1 MSQLKSSNPVRS
13 DSQNVMDEAENV
25 TVNRQSI
32 PEFCEYVV
40 NNYEFTT
47 ADWDAPVF
55 PSVSENEIE
64 DVVDF
69 LMVGN
74 AVNYCFNDLETGEKF
89 AHEYIGTEWP
99 GAFGMWSCLMDEM
112 ESNQQILNPEYLKN
126 LDKEQVSD
134 IFEPSNGV
142 EIPMIE
148 TRVEKL
154 NSVGTLM
161 NEVGGTFWK
170 LFEDGEVTLYGDD
183 GVVSTLAESEAYRD
197 VRTYEGS
204 TVRFDKR
211 SQLAVSML
219 YGKLLSMDYQ
229 FEISDMDEFT
239 VFADYGIPAGLASH
253 GVIEYSDELES
264 RIQSQDV
271 IDENTPEEVEI
282 RSATVVSVEEIE
294 EYLQSNYEVET
305 KMPVLDYV
313 LWSMRREAETN
324 VHLTETTAY

>member
-1 MSQLKSSNPVRS
+1 MSKPKSSNPVRS
-13 DSQNVMDEAENV
+13 DSQSVMDEAEDV
-25 TVNRQSI
+25 RVNQQSI
-32 PEFCEYVV
+32 AEFCEYVV

-55 PSVSENEIE
+55 PRIGESGVEN
-64 DVVDF
+64 VVDF

-89 AHEYIGTEWP
+89 AHEYIGTEWQ

-126 LDKEQVSD
+126 LDGRQVSR

-142 EIPMIE
+142 EIPMVE

-161 NEVGGTFWK
+161 DELGGTFWR
-170 LFEDGEVTLYGDD
+170 LFEEGEITLYGND
-183 GVVSTLAESEAYRD
+183 GVVSTLAESEAYQD
-197 VRTYEGS
+197 VRTYKGS
-204 TVRFDKR
+204 SVRFDKR

-219 YGKLLSMDYQ
+219 YGKLLSTSYQ
-229 FEISDMDEFT
+229 FEISDMNEFT

-253 GVIEYSDELES
+253 GVIEYSDELENH
-264 RIQSQDV
+264 IQSQD
-271 IDENTPEEVEI
+271 IIPENSSEEVEI
-282 RSATVVSVEEIE
+282 RSATVVAVEEIE
-294 EYLQSNYEVET
+294 DYLQSNFEVET

-313 LWSMRREAETN
+313 LWSMRREADTN